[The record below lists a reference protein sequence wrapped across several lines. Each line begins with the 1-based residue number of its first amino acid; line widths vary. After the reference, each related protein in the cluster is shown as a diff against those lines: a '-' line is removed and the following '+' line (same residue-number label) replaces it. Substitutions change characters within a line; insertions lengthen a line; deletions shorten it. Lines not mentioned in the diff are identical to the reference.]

1 MLPALSS
8 ALQAQIEQLADVK
21 SNKSDT
27 VLTTDLEALLAAHA
41 TELDKHLE
49 AQKVELLRVLGGKAD
64 LEDTA
69 ALDSRVGGRV
79 TGLETVTLKGLKAV
93 SDKVSC
99 TGLVGNVK
107 QPDVPGQ
114 QAARSILTGTARVH
128 VLAIGCQ

>member
-49 AQKVELLRVLGGKAD
+49 AQKVELLRVLGGKSD
-64 LEDTA
+64 REDTA
-69 ALDSRVGGRV
+69 ALDVRVGGRV

-93 SDKVSC
+93 SDKVSYA
-99 TGLVGNVK
+99 GLVGHVK
-107 QPDVPGQ
+107 
-114 QAARSILTGTARVH
+114 
-128 VLAIGCQ
+128 LA